1 VPDISPGQRPGVVK
15 QKILV
20 APRIQN
26 DQRIEL
32 FWREIKIKPNDGRF
46 NTRRTSVWALVKVY
60 LRRENSRF
68 CFYQGLCPWL
78 LITPFQGL
86 KN

>member
-1 VPDISPGQRPGVVK
+1 VK

-32 FWREIKIKPNDGRF
+32 FWREIKINSNEDPFQTAPHIR
-46 NTRRTSVWALVKVY
+46 LVVG
-60 LRRENSRF
+60 
-68 CFYQGLCPWL
+68 QGLSAARKLPVL
-78 LITPFQGL
+78 LVPGALPLATDNALSGL
-86 KN
+86 